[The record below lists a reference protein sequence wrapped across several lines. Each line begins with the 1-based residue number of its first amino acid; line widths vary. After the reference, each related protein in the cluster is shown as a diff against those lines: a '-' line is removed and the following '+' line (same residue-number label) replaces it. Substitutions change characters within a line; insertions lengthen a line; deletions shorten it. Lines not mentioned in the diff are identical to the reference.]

1 MVTTSSAQR
10 CSDQFLSYHMHVELH
25 PQTPLALKAGPRE
38 PNLGLSIGGQAFGG
52 ISKGADTT
60 TQTN

>member
-1 MVTTSSAQR
+1 
-10 CSDQFLSYHMHVELH
+10 MHVELQL
-25 PQTPLALKAGPRE
+25 QTPLALKAGPRE
-38 PNLGLSIGGQAFGG
+38 PHLGLSIGGQAFGG